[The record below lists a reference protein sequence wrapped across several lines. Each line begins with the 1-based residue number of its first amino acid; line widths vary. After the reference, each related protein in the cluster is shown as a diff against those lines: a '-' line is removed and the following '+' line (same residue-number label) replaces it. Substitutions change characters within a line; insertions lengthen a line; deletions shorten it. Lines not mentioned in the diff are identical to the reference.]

1 MLYTAQNAAQGQE
14 MIGIIPEMTF
24 FEFMD
29 KVRTEEYGGKAEF
42 ESIREELPDWVK
54 ELDLKS
60 GVFGKE
66 GYILTDNE
74 EE

>member
-1 MLYTAQNAAQGQE
+1 MLYTAQNAARSQE
-14 MIGIIPEMTF
+14 MIGIIPDITF

-29 KVRTEEYGGKAEF
+29 KVKTEEFGGKTEF
-42 ESIREELPDWVK
+42 EAIREELPTWVK